1 MASINRLRSALDR
14 VEARRVELEQEIIS
28 ELEAR
33 FFSKPEPDV
42 DVWVI
47 HLGGRG
53 FQPTDG
59 DVTTTG
65 CDSQFATTWC
75 AV

>member
-14 VEARRVELEQEIIS
+14 VEARRIELEQQIIS

-33 FFSKPEPDV
+33 FFSEPQPDI

-47 HLGGRG
+47 HMGSGKTE
-53 FQPTDG
+53 PMDG
-59 DVTTTG
+59 DATTTV
-65 CDSQFATTWC
+65 CDSQFATTWF

>member
-1 MASINRLRSALDR
+1 MASINRLRNALDR
-14 VEARRVELEQEIIS
+14 VEARRIELEQEIIS

-33 FFSKPEPDV
+33 FFSHPQPDI

-47 HLGGRG
+47 HMGGG
-53 FQPTDG
+53 EPTPMDG
-59 DVTTTG
+59 DATATG
-65 CDSQFATTWC
+65 CDSQFATTWF

>member
-14 VEARRVELEQEIIS
+14 VEARRIELEQQIIS

-33 FFSKPEPDV
+33 FFSEPQPDI

-47 HLGGRG
+47 HMGAGEAE
-53 FQPTDG
+53 PMDG
-59 DVTTTG
+59 DATTTV
-65 CDSQFATTWC
+65 CDSQFATTWF